1 MTITPESVQKLLRSE
16 ELSDRLRAIN
26 QLRQLDRSNA
36 FRLVQIPINDSNPRV
51 RYSAVSQLDILG
63 WENLKKSL
71 EILRDRLLND
81 SEVDVQAAA
90 ADCLGALQL
99 KEALIDLEQAYHNT
113 SEWLLQMSIVA
124 ALGEMG
130 DIQAFNL
137 LEEALKSEV
146 DLVKTAAISSF
157 GELGDLRAVHLLSH
171 YTKDPD
177 WQTRY
182 RVVQALS
189 RLGSPEALAIL
200 QTMTNDEVEQIAQ
213 EARNS
218 LPIA

>member
-1 MTITPESVQKLLRSE
+1 MTITPDSVQKLLRSE
-16 ELSDRLRAIN
+16 ELSDRLRAVN
-26 QLRQLDRSNA
+26 QLRQLDRRNA
-36 FRLVQIPINDSNPRV
+36 FRLVQIPIKDSNSRV
-51 RYSAVSQLDILG
+51 RYAAVSQLDTLG
-63 WENLKKSL
+63 WENLTKSF

-90 ADCLGALQL
+90 ADCLGALKF
-99 KEALIDLEQAYHNT
+99 KEAFPDLEQIYHNT
-113 SEWLLQMSIVA
+113 SEWLLQVSIIA

-130 DIQAFNL
+130 DSRAFDL

-146 DLVKTAAISSF
+146 DLVKIAAISSF
-157 GELGDLRAVHLLSH
+157 GELGDLRAVHFLSD
-171 YTKDPD
+171 YAKDPD
-177 WQTRY
+177 WHIRF
-182 RVVQALS
+182 RVVQSLN

>member
-1 MTITPESVQKLLRSE
+1 MSITPESVQKLLRSE
-16 ELSDRLRAIN
+16 ELGDRLSAVN
-26 QLRQLDRSNA
+26 QIRQLDRRNA
-36 FRLVQIPINDSNPRV
+36 FRLIQIAIKDSNPRV
-51 RYSAVSQLDILG
+51 RYAAVSQLDTLG
-63 WENLKKSL
+63 GENLTKSFD
-71 EILRDRLLND
+71 ILRDRLLND

-90 ADCLGALQL
+90 ADCLGALKF
-99 KEALIDLEQAYHNT
+99 KEAFPDLEQIYRNT
-113 SEWLLQMSIVA
+113 SEWLLQVSIIA

-130 DIQAFNL
+130 DNRAFDL

-146 DLVKTAAISSF
+146 DLVKIAAISSF
-157 GELGDLRAVHLLSH
+157 GELGDLRAVHLLSD
-171 YTKDPD
+171 YAKDPD
-177 WQTRY
+177 WHIRF
-182 RVVQALS
+182 RLVQSLN

>member
-1 MTITPESVQKLLRSE
+1 MTITPDSVQKLLRSE
-16 ELSDRLRAIN
+16 ELSDRLRAVN
-26 QLRQLDRSNA
+26 QLRQLDRPNA

-51 RYSAVSQLDILG
+51 RYAAVSQLDTLG
-63 WENLKKSL
+63 WENLPKSF

-81 SEVDVQAAA
+81 SETDVQAAA
-90 ADCLGALQL
+90 ADCLGALKL
-99 KEALIDLEQAYHNT
+99 TEAFPDLAQIYHNS
-113 SEWLLQMSIVA
+113 SEWLLQMSIIA

-130 DIQAFNL
+130 DSRGFDL

-157 GELGDLRAVHLLSH
+157 GELGDLRAVHLLSDCA
-171 YTKDPD
+171 KDPD
-177 WQTRY
+177 WQVRY
-182 RVVQALS
+182 RVVQALN

>member
-1 MTITPESVQKLLRSE
+1 MNITPDSVQKLLRSE

-36 FRLVQIPINDSNPRV
+36 FKLVQIPIKDSNPRV
-51 RYSAVSQLDILG
+51 RYAAVSQLDILG
-63 WENLKKSL
+63 RENLETSL

-99 KEALIDLEQAYHNT
+99 TETLTDLEQAYHNT
-113 SEWLLQMSIVA
+113 SEWLLQMSIIA

-137 LEEALKSEV
+137 LEEALQSEV
-146 DLVKTAAISSF
+146 DLVKTAAISSL
-157 GELGDLRAVHLLSH
+157 GELGDLRAVPLLSH

-182 RVVQALS
+182 RLVQALS
-189 RLGSPEALAIL
+189 RLGSPEALAVL

>member
-1 MTITPESVQKLLRSE
+1 MTITPESVEQLLRSE

-36 FRLVQIPINDSNPRV
+36 FRLVQIPIKDSNPRV
-51 RYSAVSQLDILG
+51 RYSAVSQLDTLG
-63 WENLKKSL
+63 WENLKTSL

-99 KEALIDLEQAYHNT
+99 KETLTDLEQAYHNT
-113 SEWLLQMSIVA
+113 SEWLLQMSIIA

-137 LEEALKSEV
+137 LEEGLKSEV

-157 GELGDLRAVHLLSH
+157 GELGDLRAVPLLSH

-189 RLGSPEALAIL
+189 RLGSPEALSVL

-213 EARNS
+213 EAINS
-218 LPIA
+218 LPTA

>member
-1 MTITPESVQKLLRSE
+1 MTITPDSVQKLLRSE
-16 ELSDRLRAIN
+16 ELSDRLRAVN
-26 QLRQLDRSNA
+26 QLRQLDRPNA
-36 FRLVQIPINDSNPRV
+36 FRLVQIPIEDSNPRV
-51 RYSAVSQLDILG
+51 RYSAVSQLDTLG
-63 WENLKKSL
+63 WENLPKSF

-81 SEVDVQAAA
+81 SETDVQAAA
-90 ADCLGALQL
+90 ADCLGALKL
-99 KEALIDLEQAYHNT
+99 TEAFPDLAQIYHNT
-113 SEWLLQMSIVA
+113 SEWLLQMSIIA

-130 DIQAFNL
+130 DSRGFEL

-157 GELGDLRAVHLLSH
+157 GELGDLRAVHLLSDCA
-171 YTKDPD
+171 KDPD
-177 WQTRY
+177 WQVRY
-182 RVVQALS
+182 RVVQALN

>member
-1 MTITPESVQKLLRSE
+1 MTITPDSVQKLLRSE
-16 ELSDRLRAIN
+16 ELSDRLRAVN

-36 FRLVQIPINDSNPRV
+36 FKLVQIPIKDSNSRV
-51 RYSAVSQLDILG
+51 RYAAVSQLDILG
-63 WENLKKSL
+63 WENLETSL
-71 EILRDRLLND
+71 QILRDRLLND

-99 KEALIDLEQAYHNT
+99 KETLTDLEQAYHNT
-113 SEWLLQMSIVA
+113 SEWLLQMSIIA

-137 LEEALKSEV
+137 LEEALQSKV

-157 GELGDLRAVHLLSH
+157 GELGDLRAVPLLSH
-171 YTKDPD
+171 YSKDPD

-189 RLGSPEALAIL
+189 RLGSPEALAVL
-200 QTMTNDEVEQIAQ
+200 QTMTNDEVEQIAK
-213 EARNS
+213 EAKNS